1 MEKLVVMGGQESP
14 KEFPLVDKNM
24 LIGRDDSCE
33 ICLKDRSVS
42 RHHATMRKVFNGY
55 SIEDEQSTNGTRV
68 NGNLVTKRFLKHG
81 DLIEVGKYHLRFIS
95 ELAPQEM
102 DDPDRTVVLRPREVE
117 PRNTMATGVTATP
130 PVGAGSAALEEDAVT
145 PLQSTGA
152 QTESDTESP
161 AELRPRVRYM
171 SGENVGE
178 EKVID
183 RAFFSVGN
191 PGGDLVLINQRQSG
205 FFLLKVGGE
214 HPPMINGEPIKAG
227 GVELHNGDR
236 IDLGEL
242 SLKFLS

>member
-1 MEKLVVMGGQESP
+1 MEKLVVMGGDESP
-14 KEFPLVDKNM
+14 QEFPLVDKRM
-24 LIGRDDSCE
+24 VIGRDETCD

-42 RHHATMRKVFNGY
+42 RHHATMQRVFNGY

-81 DLIEVGKYHLRFIS
+81 DLIEVGKYHLRFIA
-95 ELAPQEM
+95 EQAPQEM
-102 DDPDRTVVLRPREVE
+102 DDPDRTVVLRPRDRELPQDPVSE
-117 PRNTMATGVTATP
+117 LSPTP
-130 PVGAGSAALEEDAVT
+130 PSAGTTTLQEEAIV
-145 PLQSTGA
+145 PLQSSEPTVE
-152 QTESDTESP
+152 TSTDTP
-161 AELRPRVRYM
+161 AAHQPRVRFL

-191 PGGDLVLINQRQSG
+191 PGGDLVLINQRQTG

-214 HPPMINGEPIKAG
+214 HPPLINGEPTKAG
-227 GVELHNGDR
+227 GVELQNGDR

-242 SLKFLS
+242 SLEFVN